1 MIFCIQEAGTAG
13 GVARRENRFD
23 GSTAQI
29 DHISVINRMPRIAAL
44 SGMIGHQFQ
53 QFFLI
58 QIRAANRPTRLNI
71 ETAHL
76 VVICG
81 AHEFFHILVIF
92 FGTLPIQRIHIDW
105 NAGKLKDTAVM
116 VKVCMRQ
123 QNDQR
128 LIRQCTHFPS
138 EVADT
143 AAGIHQRGFLFTLD
157 EESVHQTKFTQAP
170 CMGRDFGD
178 LMSIHRQNRLLS
190 CMC

>member
-71 ETAHL
+71 EL
-76 VVICG
+76 R
-81 AHEFFHILVIF
+81 IL
-92 FGTLPIQRIHIDW
+92 L
-105 NAGKLKDTAVM
+105 
-116 VKVCMRQ
+116 
-123 QNDQR
+123 
-128 LIRQCTHFPS
+128 
-138 EVADT
+138 
-143 AAGIHQRGFLFTLD
+143 
-157 EESVHQTKFTQAP
+157 
-170 CMGRDFGD
+170 
-178 LMSIHRQNRLLS
+178 
-190 CMC
+190 

>member
-1 MIFCIQEAGTAG
+1 M
-13 GVARRENRFD
+13 
-23 GSTAQI
+23 
-29 DHISVINRMPRIAAL
+29 
-44 SGMIGHQFQ
+44 
-53 QFFLI
+53 
-58 QIRAANRPTRLNI
+58 
-71 ETAHL
+71 
-76 VVICG
+76 
-81 AHEFFHILVIF
+81 IF